1 MAWLRIADVSNPP
14 VVENPYS
21 YPLDPFQKCAVKAI
35 NDHENVLVT
44 AKTGSGK
51 TLIGEYQIKVSLAK
65 GKRVFYT
72 TPIKSLT
79 NQKFHD
85 LKEMGLNVGILTG
98 DVKFA
103 PQADVVVMTTEI
115 LCNLLFK
122 KDTPNESLLDL
133 SLANVDAV
141 VFDEVHYIND
151 PDRGKVW
158 EQCILLLP
166 PEINLVMLSAT
177 IAEAPKFASWI
188 GDAKQKPIHL
198 ISTQYRVV
206 PLVHMLTN
214 HEVMYDSKDI
224 FHPDVYKRWLESL
237 EGAKKKHE
245 KHVEKV
251 ADRRRA
257 GYDDAP
263 INKDFQQHSFIHRLN
278 AHVEELEQKNLLPAL
293 VFVFNRKK
301 CEQYA
306 RKISHDLLDSSDVA
320 SVKHI
325 LDFHLHR
332 YPYIQTSP
340 QYHQLRA
347 LLEKGIAFHHSGLLP
362 ILKEIVEILFGK
374 GFVKLLFAT
383 ETFAVGINMP
393 TKTVI
398 FTSYTKHD
406 GNGYRMLRP
415 DEYTQ
420 MAGRA
425 GRRGKDTRGHVYYL
439 PDREPSTLSEVQR
452 MMTGGQQ
459 TVSSKMKFDYDF
471 LIKTFYGHALDWK
484 EVMKKTFWYAQHQEH
499 IAQMEKEYEAVIAKR
514 NGLPITTAMIPD
526 LDERVIIEETIATT
540 QNAKKKAAQRQL
552 EQWKVNH
559 DEKRWDI
566 AFDLYKKWR
575 SYEAE
580 VQSLVREI
588 EDARHIEETI
598 QPAIEFLTK
607 EGYLGGD
614 LGKLAANIHEGHSLL
629 MSAAFHFKMFH
640 HLTREELVSALAMFI
655 EADTPDDE
663 PPSICDVVVE
673 SAHTTLS
680 AHMNVLAKKDVLR
693 LNCDYWNLGRTWID
707 AAYNWMRG
715 GSVAEVCAEDG
726 IYEGNFVR
734 AMLKLANIVDE
745 WIAMATIQQDFTQLE
760 RLRDVRQQIVRDA
773 VVPDSLYLR
782 I

>member
-1 MAWLRIADVSNPP
+1 MSYLRIANVAEPP

-21 YPLDPFQKCAVKAI
+21 YPLDPFQMCAVKAI

-85 LKEMGLNVGILTG
+85 LKEMGISVGIMTG

-103 PQADVVVMTTEI
+103 PQSDVVVMTTEI

-188 GDAKQKPIHL
+188 GEVKQKPIHL

-214 HEVMYDSKDI
+214 HEVVFDSKDI
-224 FHPDVYKRWLESL
+224 FHGDVYKRWLDSL
-237 EGAKKKHE
+237 EGARKKHE

-251 ADRRRA
+251 HDRRRA

-263 INKDFQQHSFIHRLN
+263 IAKDFHQHSFIHQLN
-278 AHVEELEQKNLLPAL
+278 NVVEDLEHKQLLPAL
-293 VFVFNRKK
+293 AFVFNRKK

-347 LLEKGIAFHHSGLLP
+347 LLEKGIAFHHSGLIP

-406 GNGYRMLRP
+406 GNGYRMLRT
-415 DEYTQ
+415 DEYIQ

-459 TVSSKMKFDYDF
+459 TVTSKMKFDYDF
-471 LIKTFYGHALDWK
+471 LIKTFYGHSLDWK
-484 EVMKKTFWYAQHQEH
+484 DVMKKTFWYSQHLEH
-499 IAQMEKEYEAVIAKR
+499 IAQMEKEHEAMVNKR
-514 NGLPITTAMIPD
+514 NALPITVQMLDD
-526 LDERVIIEETIATT
+526 LNERVAIEDTIANT
-540 QNAKKKAAQRQL
+540 QNSKKKAAQRQL

-559 DEKRWDI
+559 DEKRWDL
-566 AFDLYKKWR
+566 AYDLFKKWK
-575 SYEAE
+575 SYEGE
-580 VQSLVREI
+580 IQSLTNDI

-629 MSAAFHFKMFH
+629 MPAAFLSKMFH
-640 HLTREELVSALAMFI
+640 SLDRHELVSALAMFVDSDK
-655 EADTPDDE
+655 EEED
-663 PPSICDVVVE
+663 PPKISENAVQDAWDAMFLH
-673 SAHTTLS
+673 SRA
-680 AHMNVLAKKDVLR
+680 LAKKDVLH
-693 LNCDYWNLGRTWID
+693 LNYDYWTLGQTWVN
-707 AAYNWMRG
+707 AAYDWIHG
-715 GSVAEVCAEDG
+715 DSAAAICAEYG
-726 IYEGNFVR
+726 CYEGNFVR
-734 AMLKLANIVDE
+734 AMLKLANVVDE
-745 WIAMATIQQDFTQLE
+745 WVGMATMMQDFTQLE
-760 RLRDVRQQIVRDA
+760 ILRDIRQAIVRDV